1 MRKEYDFSK
10 LKRGTVAANR
20 RQTRTM
26 MYRGDDIVA
35 SYREKIDK
43 LGRVY
48 QTLINEALKETLRAH
63 AGLVT

>member
-1 MRKEYDFSK
+1 
-10 LKRGTVAANR
+10 
-20 RQTRTM
+20 
-26 MYRGDDIVA
+26 MYWGDDIVA

-43 LGRVY
+43 LGRIY